1 MTYTVNEIDNFS
13 YTIVLY
19 DKTIKKYYIT
29 TATLFRI
36 RTQSGND
43 NLTYFCAVLE
53 NRFLIKLELGK
64 QNWHQHY

>member
-1 MTYTVNEIDNFS
+1 MTYIVSEIDNLS
-13 YTIVLY
+13 YIIVFY
-19 DKTIKKYYIT
+19 DKTIKNYYIT

-53 NRFLIKLELGK
+53 NRCLIKLELGK
-64 QNWHQHY
+64 QN